1 MGIKIMITRSKLFQT
16 NDGDVVR
23 EIALGNMGAGDL
35 IKRAV
40 NSKTVYIINFRERA
54 KRGKPAYYSLS
65 KYDDM
70 NSEIFLSEET
80 PVYVGFTF

>member
-1 MGIKIMITRSKLFQT
+1 MLKRTRFFQT

-40 NSKTVYIINFRERA
+40 NSKIVYVVNFRERA

-70 NSEIFLSEET
+70 NAEIFLSEKT
-80 PVYVGFTF
+80 PVYIGFTF

>member
-1 MGIKIMITRSKLFQT
+1 MSEYIQT
-16 NDGDVVR
+16 KDGDAVQK
-23 EIALGNMGAGDL
+23 IALGNMGAGDL
-35 IKRAV
+35 IKRKPDA
-40 NSKTVYIINFRERA
+40 KAVYIVNFRERA

-70 NSEIFLSEET
+70 NSEIFLSSET

>member
-1 MGIKIMITRSKLFQT
+1 MTEYIQTR
-16 NDGDVVR
+16 DGDAVQK
-23 EIALGNMGAGDL
+23 IALGNMGAGDL
-35 IKRAV
+35 IKRKPDAKAV
-40 NSKTVYIINFRERA
+40 YVVNFRERA

-70 NSEIFLSEET
+70 NSEIFLSSET

>member
-1 MGIKIMITRSKLFQT
+1 MLKRSKLFQT

-23 EIALGNMGAGDL
+23 EIALGNMGAGDF

-65 KYDDM
+65 PFDDS
-70 NSEIFLSEET
+70 NREIFLSEET
-80 PVYVGFTF
+80 PVFVGFTF

>member
-1 MGIKIMITRSKLFQT
+1 MTEYIQT
-16 NDGDVVR
+16 KDGDTVQK
-23 EIALGNMGAGDL
+23 IALGNMGAGDL
-35 IKRAV
+35 IKRKPDA
-40 NSKTVYIINFRERA
+40 KAVYIVNFRERA

-80 PVYVGFTF
+80 PVFVGFTF

>member
-1 MGIKIMITRSKLFQT
+1 MVEYIQT
-16 NDGDVVR
+16 KDGDAVQK
-23 EIALGNMGAGDL
+23 IALGNMGAGDL
-35 IKRAV
+35 IKRKPDAKAV
-40 NSKTVYIINFRERA
+40 YVVNFRERA

-70 NSEIFLSEET
+70 NSEIFLSSET

>member
-1 MGIKIMITRSKLFQT
+1 MGNKNMTDFIETK
-16 NDGDVVR
+16 DGDTVQK
-23 EIALGNMGAGDL
+23 IALGNMGAGDL
-35 IKRAV
+35 IKRKPDAKAV
-40 NSKTVYIINFRERA
+40 YVINFRERA

-70 NSEIFLSEET
+70 NAEIFLSENT

>member
-1 MGIKIMITRSKLFQT
+1 MAEYIQT
-16 NDGDVVR
+16 KDGDAVQK
-23 EIALGNMGAGDL
+23 IALGNMGAGDF

-70 NSEIFLSEET
+70 NAEIFLSENT